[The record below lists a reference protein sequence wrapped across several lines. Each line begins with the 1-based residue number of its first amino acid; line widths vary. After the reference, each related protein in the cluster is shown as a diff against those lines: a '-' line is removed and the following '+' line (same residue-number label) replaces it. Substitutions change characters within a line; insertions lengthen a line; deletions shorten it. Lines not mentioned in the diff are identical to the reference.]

1 MGSHMGSVLVSPF
14 PLEANGNRNG
24 VMDGQN
30 QIPNVVKVGSEGTKN
45 CGHSLASDTHGE
57 KIGFPHV

>member
-30 QIPNVVKVGSEGTKN
+30 QIPNVAKAGPEGKHTGKRAEASLL
-45 CGHSLASDTHGE
+45 SLASKG
-57 KIGFPHV
+57 